1 MIFLKTLPVF
11 LLIAAS
17 SHQGV
22 EARRDVRRRGGTKEK
37 SSAVPERRLS
47 AGNCDSY
54 GSGCVVDNMDGST
67 VESGF
72 CRPDGP
78 DSCYSVTGKGGSN
91 QHCCT
96 QKDFDTPGSCGMND
110 CFCEDDNGCCGD
122 DSYCDMGKCAKAQ
135 KSCKKAKSTST
146 KAPKST
152 KSPGRRN

>member
-37 SSAVPERRLS
+37 SSAVPERRLTS
-47 AGNCDSY
+47 GNCDYY
-54 GSGCVVDNMDGST
+54 GSGCVDIPTG
-67 VESGF
+67 ESGF
-72 CRPDGP
+72 CRPDEPGSC
-78 DSCYSVTGKGGSN
+78 DSGKGKGNSF